1 MNIYNYTQGNTFN
14 SNGVPLTGYYNL
26 RDGIAYTGRYYTN
39 ASVQLQN
46 QPNILNEFIT
56 NEEFF
61 NYTPLVDISLPYN
74 EQDIMF
80 SSNEIVNS
88 NSINLKINRIVSN
101 FFDLYG
107 RCSALTNNLPN
118 GYTTYASMTS
128 VSGINDILLIKNF
141 NNDNINVVSQTA
153 SAYYIHNFNI
163 NLTTFTLVA
172 SASFVDQNSNIRLLN
187 ITAIDAD
194 NNGNLYIADKDN
206 KQVYKININ
215 PTLNN
220 SRVSLNNPK
229 LVSIVPNLVNPSVV
243 RYIDDKLYVYD
254 RYSYT
259 INIYNSKMVFITRY
273 GNKKIFELNEPCY
286 IEKDIN
292 DNLYILTKTGLMF
305 KTTLL
310 LDSTLE
316 RINTDIVLDAGEFC
330 KKIKISYNNSNIVYI
345 STNKN
350 VYKLFLNRLQNKI
363 GKFIWSNPVSNLSL
377 SNIAIDD
384 DYDYIVIYDS
394 NKYSL
399 YKENNNLISTLEKN
413 YFKVYLESDIIFKD
427 EYFNNIT
434 FNRMLYKLIYN
445 HDLFVSFLQ
454 SKLSYKY
461 INYDL
466 LLDSVS
472 ILSVEDMIS
481 LKKVKTLDYFVGVN
495 EHVTPQ
501 VINRVFLKLLDYQKT
516 ILLGIN
522 PNIINTR
529 YTTTQAVTFN

>member
-1 MNIYNYTQGNTFN
+1 
-14 SNGVPLTGYYNL
+14 
-26 RDGIAYTGRYYTN
+26 
-39 ASVQLQN
+39 
-46 QPNILNEFIT
+46 
-56 NEEFF
+56 
-61 NYTPLVDISLPYN
+61 
-74 EQDIMF
+74 
-80 SSNEIVNS
+80 
-88 NSINLKINRIVSN
+88 
-101 FFDLYG
+101 
-107 RCSALTNNLPN
+107 
-118 GYTTYASMTS
+118 
-128 VSGINDILLIKNF
+128 
-141 NNDNINVVSQTA
+141 
-153 SAYYIHNFNI
+153 
-163 NLTTFTLVA
+163 
-172 SASFVDQNSNIRLLN
+172 
-187 ITAIDAD
+187 
-194 NNGNLYIADKDN
+194 
-206 KQVYKININ
+206 
-215 PTLNN
+215 
-220 SRVSLNNPK
+220 
-229 LVSIVPNLVNPSVV
+229 
-243 RYIDDKLYVYD
+243 
-254 RYSYT
+254 
-259 INIYNSKMVFITRY
+259 MVI
-273 GNKKIFELNEPCY
+273 KKIFELNEPCY

-292 DNLYILTKTGLMF
+292 DNLFILTKTGVMF

-377 SNIAIDD
+377 SNIATDE
-384 DYDYIVIYDS
+384 DYDYIIIYDS

-413 YFKVYLESDIIFKD
+413 YFKVYLESDIMFKD

>member
-14 SNGVPLTGYYNL
+14 SNGLPLTGYYNL

-39 ASVQLQN
+39 ASAQLQN

-56 NEEFF
+56 NEDFF
-61 NYTPLVDISLPYN
+61 NYTPLIDISLPYN
-74 EQDIMF
+74 EHDIMF

-88 NSINLKINRIVSN
+88 NSINLKINRIISN

-107 RCSALTNNLPN
+107 RCSILTNDLPN

-172 SASFVDQNSNIRLLN
+172 SASFVDQNSNIRFLN

-194 NNGNLYIADKDN
+194 NNGNLYIADT
-206 KQVYKININ
+206 KQVYKIDIN

-273 GNKKIFELNEPCY
+273 GNKK
-286 IEKDIN
+286 
-292 DNLYILTKTGLMF
+292 
-305 KTTLL
+305 
-310 LDSTLE
+310 
-316 RINTDIVLDAGEFC
+316 
-330 KKIKISYNNSNIVYI
+330 NI
-345 STNKN
+345 
-350 VYKLFLNRLQNKI
+350 
-363 GKFIWSNPVSNLSL
+363 
-377 SNIAIDD
+377 
-384 DYDYIVIYDS
+384 
-394 NKYSL
+394 
-399 YKENNNLISTLEKN
+399 
-413 YFKVYLESDIIFKD
+413 
-427 EYFNNIT
+427 
-434 FNRMLYKLIYN
+434 
-445 HDLFVSFLQ
+445 
-454 SKLSYKY
+454 
-461 INYDL
+461 
-466 LLDSVS
+466 
-472 ILSVEDMIS
+472 
-481 LKKVKTLDYFVGVN
+481 
-495 EHVTPQ
+495 
-501 VINRVFLKLLDYQKT
+501 
-516 ILLGIN
+516 
-522 PNIINTR
+522 
-529 YTTTQAVTFN
+529 